1 MTSQSLIT
9 REAVALLQHRAE
21 VERWYD
27 HLVQPGYL
35 ERGWLH
41 FRAGDH
47 LQQLLV
53 VPQLQCCLENL
64 LLL

>member
-27 HLVQPGYL
+27 LLVQQGYL
-35 ERGWLH
+35 ERGWRR
-41 FRAGDH
+41 FKAADH

-53 VPQLQCCLENL
+53 AQQLPCCQENL